1 MGKACCLMLITLL
14 GPAPLRAATLGDVT
28 LPDSVKVGAETLVL
42 NGLGLRS
49 KMGFKVYVGGLYLAQ
64 KSSDGPA
71 ILKADA
77 AKRIVLHFVRE
88 VGGEKLKDT
97 FLDGFDANTKAT
109 LKAQIDHFTSALET
123 LKVGEEMAITYG
135 PGTGTVINVKGKDKV
150 TIPGLPFAQA
160 VFGIWLGAKPP
171 SADLKKGLLGT
182 TP

>member
-49 KMGFKVYVGGLYLAQ
+49 KMGAKVYVAGLYLGQ
-64 KSSDGPA
+64 RSSDGPA

-97 FLDGFDANTKAT
+97 FLDGFDANAKAT
-109 LKAQIDHFTSALET
+109 LNAQVDQFTSALET

-171 SADLKKGLLGT
+171 SGDLKKGLLGT
-182 TP
+182 P